1 MFRRLDHRPGHY
13 LLLLAVWALLCL
25 PNLGA
30 PSLWDIDE
38 GHNVEAAYEMDES
51 GNWIVPHFNY
61 QVREDKPALL
71 YWLQIA
77 AFHACGVNEFAARL
91 PSAVAA
97 LVAVLATYE
106 LGRRMFGA
114 RAGLYAGVILSSAV
128 LFSAA
133 AHFANPD
140 ALLNAITVLTLLLF
154 WMAYQSGGRWWFAAC
169 GVTTGLAMLTKGPVG
184 LVLPAAVT
192 VLFLLWRWGPSRLFR
207 CRLVSEPET
216 LGLTVSLAGPRRL
229 LDWRLVFGVLT
240 FLLVAGPWYA
250 WVGVETK
257 GQWLKGFFLNH
268 NLNRALKPMENHS
281 GPPFYYALVLML
293 GFVPWSIFF
302 ALAAW
307 NAVKEWRSPG
317 PQSDDARPAFR
328 FLLCWIAVYF
338 VAFSASS
345 TKLPNYILPLYPA
358 VALLVARFLDR
369 WRCGEWLPPAW
380 AVHGSLGLLAL
391 VGVGVGVGLLVAGG
405 AVPLAA
411 VRGRYLPG
419 LEKLAWLGAVPVTGM
434 VAAVWYA
441 RRARRSAAVT
451 ATAAAALLLT
461 GGVFVLGAPAVD
473 RHKAPRALAA
483 ALPADQTLREVRV
496 AAYGYTQ
503 PSLVFYCRREV
514 KVLPDERQVREFLR
528 TPLPCYVVLPAKQWE
543 EMRPRLPA
551 SAHELTRHYDLYDG
565 ADIVLIANGD
575 DTVARRD

>member
-1 MFRRLDHRPGHY
+1 MFRCLDHRLGHY
-13 LLLLAVWALLCL
+13 LLLLAAWALLCL
-25 PNLGA
+25 PNLGT

-38 GHNVEAAYEMDES
+38 GQNVEAAQEMDES
-51 GNWIVPHFNY
+51 GNFIVPYFNY

-71 YWLQIA
+71 YWLQVA

-91 PSAVAA
+91 PSALAT

-106 LGRRMFGA
+106 FGRRMFGA
-114 RAGLYAGVILSSAV
+114 RAGLYAGVILASAV

-140 ALLNAITVLTLLLF
+140 ALLNAFTVLTLLLF
-154 WMAYQSGGRWWFAAC
+154 WSAYRSGGRWWFAAC
-169 GVTTGLAMLTKGPVG
+169 GVTTGLAMLAKGPVG

-192 VLFLLWRWGPSRLFR
+192 VLFLLWQG
-207 CRLVSEPET
+207 E
-216 LGLTVSLAGPRRL
+216 PRRL

-268 NLNRALKPMENHS
+268 NVNRALKPMENHS
-281 GPPFYYALVLML
+281 GPFFYYILVLML
-293 GFVPWSIFF
+293 GFTPWSIFF
-302 ALAAW
+302 ALTVW
-307 NAVKEWRSPG
+307 NAVKEWLSSNPQSAIRN
-317 PQSDDARPAFR
+317 PQSDDPRPAFR
-328 FLLCWIAVYF
+328 FLLCWIGVYL

-369 WRCGEWLPPAW
+369 WRRGEWQPPAW
-380 AVHGSLGLLAL
+380 AVHGSLGVLAL
-391 VGVGVGVGLLVAGG
+391 IGVGVGVGLLVAGG
-405 AVPLAA
+405 AIPVAA
-411 VRGRYLPG
+411 LRGRYLPG
-419 LEKLAWLGAVPVTGM
+419 LEKLAWLGVVPVVGM

-441 RRARRSAAVT
+441 RRARRSAAAT

-461 GGVFVLGAPAVD
+461 AGVFVFGAPAVD

-483 ALPADQTLREVRV
+483 ALPADQTRREVRV
-496 AAYGYTQ
+496 ATYGYTQ

-514 KVLPDERQVREFLR
+514 KALPDEEQVRQFLR
-528 TPLPCYVVLPAKQWE
+528 MPLPCYVVLPAKRWE
-543 EMRPRLPA
+543 EMRARLPA
-551 SAHELTRHYDLYDG
+551 RELARHYDLYDG
-565 ADIVLIANGD
+565 ADIVLIANAD
-575 DTVARRD
+575 DAMARR